1 MPNVSSEIL
10 EKSRFLVGCWL
21 LAAGCY
27 WRWLLATGYVHLLR
41 ALAHVLDTHWCHPR
55 KTQFFVLLAAALLP
69 LRLLLLRLLG
79 KTQFFDRFC
88 CWRLLAVK
96 QVRKNHLP
104 GGKTPGLWRTS
115 ECQNH
120 AKKVPN
126 VSSEILEKFRF
137 LVGCWLLAAG
147 CYWRWLLATGYV
159 HLLRALAH
167 VLDTHWCHP
176 RKTQFLVL
184 LAAALLPLRLLLLRL
199 LVSAA
204 AYWCLLLPA
213 AACCCLR
220 RPAASCWC
228 CCWWL
233 LLLWCCC
240 RAAAIKQLPKQETTA
255 AAAAAAAA
263 LLRAL
268 AHKPQNCTPKMP
280 NVTSETHRT
289 WWFWLLFPPAAAAAP
304 APKLVWNPRKS

>member
-1 MPNVSSEIL
+1 MLEAASSKTVSKKSPARGKTPGLWRTSECQNHAKKVPNVSSEILEKARFLVGCWLLAVGCYWRWLLATGYVHLLRALAHVLDTHWCYINEKTAKRHVWNPIEIYTRYIEVPNVSSWHPRKTQFFDRFCCWRLLAVKQVRKNHLPGGKTPGLWRTSECQNHAKKVPNVSSEIL
-10 EKSRFLVGCWL
+10 EKSRDLVGCWL

-104 GGKTPGLWRTS
+104 RGKTPGLWRTS

-126 VSSEILEKFRF
+126 VSSEILEKSR
-137 LVGCWLLAAG
+137 
-147 CYWRWLLATGYV
+147 
-159 HLLRALAH
+159 
-167 VLDTHWCHP
+167 D
-176 RKTQFLVL
+176 
-184 LAAALLPLRLLLLRL
+184 
-199 LVSAA
+199 
-204 AYWCLLLPA
+204 
-213 AACCCLR
+213 
-220 RPAASCWC
+220 
-228 CCWWL
+228 
-233 LLLWCCC
+233 
-240 RAAAIKQLPKQETTA
+240 
-255 AAAAAAAA
+255 
-263 LLRAL
+263 
-268 AHKPQNCTPKMP
+268 
-280 NVTSETHRT
+280 
-289 WWFWLLFPPAAAAAP
+289 FW
-304 APKLVWNPRKS
+304 

>member
-104 GGKTPGLWRTS
+104 EGKTPGLWRTS

-120 AKKVPN
+120 AQKVPN
-126 VSSEILEKFRF
+126 VSSEILEKSRF

-176 RKTQFLVL
+176 RKTQFFVL

-199 LVSAA
+199 LGKTQFFD
-204 AYWCLLLPA
+204 
-213 AACCCLR
+213 R
-220 RPAASCWC
+220 F
-228 CCWWL
+228 CCWRLLAVKQVRKNHLPRGKTPGLWRTSECQNHAKKVPNVSSEILEKSRFLVGCWL
-233 LLLWCCC
+233 L
-240 RAAAIKQLPKQETTA
+240 AAGCYW
-255 AAAAAAAA
+255 
-263 LLRAL
+263 R
-268 AHKPQNCTPKMP
+268 
-280 NVTSETHRT
+280 
-289 WWFWLLFPPAAAAAP
+289 WLLAISAILEKHNF
-304 APKLVWNPRKS
+304 SCC